1 MSKNIIFSG
10 NGLDFI
16 NNNTVT
22 SRIQFNDNNKVDVS
36 GIVIENTSIQNSIF
50 LENNT
55 NYQTFE
61 TNVSN
66 KTSTINS
73 LQNIHKHLVN
83 YVGLTLD
90 PEPEPEIIDSIV
102 ISYNVT
108 GANLSEMTNQQKNA
122 LVSNVKSS
130 YATNLGVD
138 ESLIVIELLQGSIIV
153 VITLLA
159 NSNVSVQELQTKV
172 NQQPSALTQV
182 QSIIENDISVATGNT
197 ITAQA
202 AQVEVM
208 EEPPEPE
215 PEPEIDYN
223 LPQGHYNVSVVNNG
237 GNKFIINGKNYLTS
251 LVLTPGETYVFH
263 QSDTTNLNHPLR
275 ISGDSSSGSTVS
287 DLTVIGTPGQS
298 NAKIIYTVPANVAH
312 TEFWIFC
319 GVHGYGMG
327 SLINIYRFGFEPEP
341 EPEPEHEP
349 EPEPEP
355 EINPEPEP
363 EPEPDPIVAYDF
375 RNATANFN
383 DVYGGSS
390 YVNINGSGSTYSNND
405 GILLNNS
412 NLYLQIHNMPNLRPT
427 DGPLSVETYIKITNW
442 SGWHR
447 IFWFYVPTSQYANH
461 TIMYLDYQSGSKL
474 RWMARHRIND
484 NGVGSNKNDIQASS
498 NASLNTWYHIIGT
511 CNQNGDLKFYING
524 SSQGTS
530 TGDGTNNVS
539 REIFNTTNIGTPIHK
554 IGNDNDGGHNHR
566 GNIRYLRIW
575 DRELTN
581 AEIAA
586 AYANRNTANRW

>member
-22 SRIQFNDNNKVDVS
+22 SRIQFTDNNKVDVS

-50 LENNT
+50 LENNS

-66 KTSTINS
+66 KTSTIS
-73 LQNIHKHLVN
+73 TLQNIHKHLVN
-83 YVGLTLD
+83 YVGLSLD
-90 PEPEPEIIDSIV
+90 PEPEPEV
-102 ISYNVT
+102 P
-108 GANLSEMTNQQKNA
+108 E
-122 LVSNVKSS
+122 
-130 YATNLGVD
+130 
-138 ESLIVIELLQGSIIV
+138 
-153 VITLLA
+153 
-159 NSNVSVQELQTKV
+159 
-172 NQQPSALTQV
+172 
-182 QSIIENDISVATGNT
+182 
-197 ITAQA
+197 
-202 AQVEVM
+202 
-208 EEPPEPE
+208 PEPE
-215 PEPEIDYN
+215 PEPEIEYN

-275 ISGDSSSGSTVS
+275 ISGDSSSGIAVS
-287 DLTVIGTPGQS
+287 GLTVIGTPGQS
-298 NAKIIYTVPANVAH
+298 NAKIIYTVPSNVVY
-312 TEFWIFC
+312 TGFWIFC

-327 SLINIYRFGFEPEP
+327 SLLNIYRFGFEPEP
-341 EPEPEHEP
+341 EPEINP

-390 YVNINGSGSTYSNND
+390 YVNINGSGSTYSNNN

-427 DGPLSVETYIKITNW
+427 DGPLSVETYIKITSW

-484 NGVGSNKNDIQASS
+484 NGVGSNKNDKQASS

-530 TGDGTNNVS
+530 TGDGTNSVS

-554 IGNDNDGGHNHR
+554 IGNDNDGGQNHK
-566 GNIRYLRIW
+566 GYIRYLRIW

-586 AYANRNTANRW
+586 AYANRDTANRW